1 VAPMELREYWAILR
15 RRWWIP
21 VAFGLAALI
30 VSTVV
35 GVRGATAFRTD
46 MRIAVSTQPTTDPN
60 LEKYYDPIYY
70 SNLDSEYLADD
81 LSEFLHSD
89 AFAQEVSA
97 ELARERGLRLDIT
110 GIANATRTRK
120 THRFIDLTIMS
131 PTAEEGSE
139 IAGSVSRL
147 LADPNRLA
155 VYLKALDAYK
165 SNLSVVVPPNT
176 RRANTPLGLASEIGL
191 RTLIGLFVGIALA
204 FLRDY
209 LDTSVRTRRE
219 AEDLLQLR
227 VLGEVPRSRRG
238 VAA

>member
-1 VAPMELREYWAILR
+1 MELREYWAILR
-15 RRWWIP
+15 RQWWLP

-35 GVRGATAFRTD
+35 GLRGATAFRTD

-60 LEKYYDPIYY
+60 LEKYYDPVYY

-89 AFAQEVSA
+89 AFAQEVSD
-97 ELARERGLRLDIT
+97 ELQHERGLRLEIT

-120 THRFIDLTIMS
+120 THRFIDLTITS
-131 PTAEEGSE
+131 PTPEEGSE
-139 IAGSVSRL
+139 IAGSITRI
-147 LADPNRLA
+147 LADPPRLA
-155 VYLKALDAYK
+155 TYLRALDAYK
-165 SNLSVVVPPNT
+165 SNLSVVVPPTT

-204 FLRDY
+204 FLVDY
-209 LDTSVRTRRE
+209 LDSSVRTRAE

-227 VLGEVPRSRRG
+227 VLGEVPRSGRG